1 VRRAGAVIRDL
12 IRAARSLRDRPGFT
26 LTIVLTLALGI
37 GANAAIFS
45 LVDAALLRPLPFEK
59 PDRLVALGEAR
70 PSGEADD
77 VAAPTFRDWRDAARS
92 FEALAAW
99 TWWGLAL
106 TGRGEPEELLTI
118 RASPS
123 LFPMLGARAALG
135 RTFRPEE
142 EEPGRDGVVVL
153 SDGLWRRRFGSDP
166 GILGRTLVLDGEP
179 RTVVGVMPR
188 GFRFPDAEID
198 VWIPIGFH
206 DYERDSRTIRMFN
219 ALGRLAPGAT
229 LESARAE
236 MATLAAA
243 VAAREPATHAGWSA
257 WVEPASSR
265 LVQVSSALPLLLGA
279 VGLVLLIACAN
290 VASLLL
296 ARGAERERDVAVRAA
311 LGAGR
316 GRLARELLAEALVLA
331 ALGGTLGVLL
341 SGWIVDA
348 ARALDPEGLPG
359 WHPVRVNGRALAF
372 TAVASLAAALLAGLA
387 PALRA
392 TRLDLERALRE
403 GSGKATGRRATRARE
418 ALAVGETA
426 LAIVLLAGA
435 GLLVQSLLRVV
446 RTDPGFD
453 ARRALVATIF
463 LPDTRYDDAASQ
475 RRFFDDLL
483 ERARALPGVLSAGS
497 VTSLPLAEVGDDYDV
512 PYRPADRAADS
523 DESPRADFRVATAG
537 YFRTLGVPLL
547 AGRDFAGTDVEGSP
561 AVAIVNRTLAR
572 RAFPGRNPLGR
583 RLVLEQT
590 GEELTITGV
599 VADVRHRGL
608 DAEPRPEIYR
618 PLGQRAYSTQ
628 TLVLRTAGAPL
639 ALADPLKREVLGLDP
654 DLPISVLTTMEALA
668 SESVAGRRVDAVL
681 LGGFAALALLLAAL
695 GIHGALAGAVAGR
708 TREIGVRMAL
718 GAARARV
725 VRDVVGRGL
734 ALAGLGF
741 LLGLPAAV
749 MLAALLGGMLYGV
762 GPADVATHAAAAG
775 VLLAAALL
783 AGWMPARRAAGVNP
797 AAALRDP

>member
-1 VRRAGAVIRDL
+1 MRGWAVDL
-12 IRAARSLRDRPGFT
+12 IRAARGLRARPGFA
-26 LTIVLTLALGI
+26 LTIVVTLALGI
-37 GANAAIFS
+37 GANTAIFS
-45 LVDAALLRPLPFEK
+45 LVDAALLRPLPFPQ

-77 VAAPTFRDWRDAARS
+77 VAAPTFLEWRAAARS
-92 FEALAAW
+92 FEGLAAW

-106 TGRGEPEELLTI
+106 TGRGDPEELLTI
-118 RASPS
+118 RAAPS
-123 LFPMLGARAALG
+123 LFQVLGARAALG
-135 RTFRPEE
+135 RTFAPEE
-142 EEPGRDGVVVL
+142 EDPGRGGVVLL
-153 SDGLWRRRFGSDP
+153 SDGLWRRSFGADP
-166 GILGRTLVLDGEP
+166 GILGRTLMLDGEP

-188 GFRFPDAEID
+188 GFRFPDFDID
-198 VWIPIGFH
+198 LWVPLGFL

-219 ALGRLAPGAT
+219 VIGRLGPGAT
-229 LESARAE
+229 IEAARAE
-236 MATLAAA
+236 MATVAAG
-243 VAAREPATHAGWSA
+243 VAAREPATHEGWGA
-257 WVEPASSR
+257 WIEPASNS
-265 LVQVSSALPLLLGA
+265 LVNASSALPLLLGA

-296 ARGAERERDVAVRAA
+296 ARGAERERDLAVRAA

-331 ALGGTLGVLL
+331 AVGGALGLLL
-341 SGWIVDA
+341 SGWIVDLV
-348 ARALDPEGLPG
+348 RALDPEGLPG
-359 WHPVRVNGRALAF
+359 WHTVRVDGRALAF
-372 TAVASLAAALLAGLA
+372 TAAASLAAALLAGLA

-403 GSGKATGRRATRARE
+403 GSGKATSRRATRARE

-426 LAIVLLAGA
+426 LAIVLVAGA
-435 GLLVQSLLRVV
+435 GLLLQSLLRVV
-446 RTDPGFD
+446 KTDPGFD
-453 ARRALVATIF
+453 TRRALVATLF
-463 LPDTRYDDAASQ
+463 LPDTRYDDGASQ
-475 RRFFDDLL
+475 RRFFDELL
-483 ERARALPGVLSAGS
+483 ERARALPGVLAAGG

-512 PYRPADRAADS
+512 PYRPADRAAGA
-523 DESPRADFRVATAG
+523 DESPRADFRVATPG
-537 YFRTLGVPLL
+537 YFRTLGIPLL
-547 AGRDFAGTDVEGSP
+547 SGRDFAATDVEGTP

-572 RAFPGRNPLGR
+572 RAFPGRSPLGR
-583 RLVLEQT
+583 RLVLEQG
-590 GEELTITGV
+590 GEELTIAGV

-618 PLGQRAYSTQ
+618 PLGQRAYSTL
-628 TLVLRTAGAPL
+628 TVVLRTAGPPL
-639 ALADPLKREVLGLDP
+639 ALAEPLKREVLGLDP
-654 DLPISVLTTMEALA
+654 GLPISVLTTMEALA
-668 SESVAGRRVDAVL
+668 SESVGGRRVDAVL

-749 MLAALLGGMLYGV
+749 TLAALLGGMLYGV
-762 GPADVATHAAAAG
+762 GPADVTTHAAAAG
-775 VLLAAALL
+775 VLLATALL
-783 AGWMPARRAAGVNP
+783 AGWMPARRAAGVDP
-797 AAALRDP
+797 AAALRGP